1 MNFDDYPVYRDL
13 TQPADEKQFRDAI
26 YSSDLLVVT
35 KFRGFT
41 KKAAAEME
49 ELKLPLSTRP
59 T

>member
-1 MNFDDYPVYRDL
+1 MSDYPVYQEL
-13 TQPADEKQFRDAI
+13 TQSADEKRFRDAI
-26 YSSDLLVVT
+26 YSCDLLVVT

-49 ELKLPLSTRP
+49 ELKLPLSARP